1 MNIKEFINNL
11 RDEKEPK
18 RNIGFFKSLKYS
30 TIKINKLNELEV
42 FEKTENKEKEEK
54 LLKETKKYNRR
65 LYLVMYLITLIICIV
80 VANSYSSSI
89 FKTIKEDKDIPK
101 ISYIDK
107 EVKSDK
113 KLAKE
118 YSNGQLGILIDTN
131 VNYIEL
137 YKETKLD
144 DTKEYTEEE
153 KEYFNNK
160 MKILANTIKEVNLEN
175 VTYKTIVLVNKDGIR
190 IYIPNINNE
199 INELNLG
206 TENIENL
213 EIEGIINIAM
223 ASKIISIVVLFP
235 VIILIFT
242 LIGSWLLIRGFSII
256 TLTILKGLNKTE
268 LKNYQIKQVAI
279 YAGTLPLIIF
289 AIGLTFSNLKSIID
303 GTIVDNF
310 TNILIVLTTVFSIIL
325 SIIAEK
331 NLNNSNNINTNNK
344 EIIEDNKNEV
354 EVEVKDEIKNTKEKV
369 KKENGKTKKTV
380 KNKKKK

>member
-18 RNIGFFKSLKYS
+18 QNIGFFKSLKYS

-153 KEYFNNK
+153 KEYFNSK

-206 TENIENL
+206 TENIENV

-310 TNILIVLTTVFSIIL
+310 TNILIVLTTIFSIIL

-331 NLNNSNNINTNNK
+331 NLNNLNNINTNNK

>member
-18 RNIGFFKSLKYS
+18 QNIGFFKSLKYS

-153 KEYFNNK
+153 KEYFNSK

-206 TENIENL
+206 TENIENV

-310 TNILIVLTTVFSIIL
+310 TNILIVLTTIFSIIL

-344 EIIEDNKNEV
+344 KIIEDNKNEV

>member
-18 RNIGFFKSLKYS
+18 QNIGFFKSLKYS

>member
-18 RNIGFFKSLKYS
+18 QNIGFFKSLKYS

-206 TENIENL
+206 TENIENV

-310 TNILIVLTTVFSIIL
+310 TNILIVLTTIFSIIL

-331 NLNNSNNINTNNK
+331 NLNNLNNINTNNK

>member
-18 RNIGFFKSLKYS
+18 QNIGFFKSLKYS

-153 KEYFNNK
+153 KEYFNSK

-206 TENIENL
+206 TENIENV

-310 TNILIVLTTVFSIIL
+310 TNILIVLTTIFSIIL

-331 NLNNSNNINTNNK
+331 NLNNLNTNNK
-344 EIIEDNKNEV
+344 KIIEDNKNEV

>member
-206 TENIENL
+206 TENIENV

-310 TNILIVLTTVFSIIL
+310 TNILIVLTTIFSIIL

>member
-153 KEYFNNK
+153 KEYFNSK

-206 TENIENL
+206 TENIENV

-310 TNILIVLTTVFSIIL
+310 TNILIVLTTIFSIIL

-331 NLNNSNNINTNNK
+331 NLNNLNNINTNNK

>member
-18 RNIGFFKSLKYS
+18 QNIGFFKSLKYS

-206 TENIENL
+206 TENIENV

-310 TNILIVLTTVFSIIL
+310 TNILIVLTTIFSIIL

-331 NLNNSNNINTNNK
+331 NLNNLNNINTNNK
-344 EIIEDNKNEV
+344 EIIEDNKNEF

>member
-18 RNIGFFKSLKYS
+18 QNIGFFKSLKYS

-206 TENIENL
+206 TENIENV

-310 TNILIVLTTVFSIIL
+310 TNILIVLTTIFSIIL

-331 NLNNSNNINTNNK
+331 NLNNLNTNNK
-344 EIIEDNKNEV
+344 KIIEDNKNEV

>member
-18 RNIGFFKSLKYS
+18 QNIGFFKSLKYS

-206 TENIENL
+206 TENIENV

-310 TNILIVLTTVFSIIL
+310 TNILIVLTTIFSIIL

-331 NLNNSNNINTNNK
+331 NLNNLNNINTNNK

-354 EVEVKDEIKNTKEKV
+354 EVEVKYEIKNTKEKV

>member
-206 TENIENL
+206 TENIENV

-310 TNILIVLTTVFSIIL
+310 TNILIVLTTIFSIIL

-331 NLNNSNNINTNNK
+331 NLNNINNINTNNK

>member
-206 TENIENL
+206 TENIENV

-310 TNILIVLTTVFSIIL
+310 TNILIVLTTIFSIIL

-331 NLNNSNNINTNNK
+331 NLNNLNTNNK
-344 EIIEDNKNEV
+344 KIIEDNKNEV

>member
-65 LYLVMYLITLIICIV
+65 LYLVMYLITLIICIL

-107 EVKSDK
+107 QVKSDK

-118 YSNGQLGILIDTN
+118 YSNGQLGLLIDTN

-144 DTKEYTEEE
+144 DTKEYTQEE

-206 TENIENL
+206 TENIENV
-213 EIEGIINIAM
+213 EIEGIINIAI

-256 TLTILKGLNKTE
+256 VLTILKGLNKTE

-310 TNILIVLTTVFSIIL
+310 TNILIVLTTIFSIVL

-331 NLNNSNNINTNNK
+331 NLNNINTNNK
-344 EIIEDNKNEV
+344 KIIEDNKI